1 MLKYFKLFA
10 QLRLNLSVFLEP
22 SIMHKNNFLLFAIPA
37 LIWGS
42 TWIVITFQLGTV
54 DPLISVIYRFGLAGL
69 LMLIYARLKKLNLKF
84 SAREHFF
91 MAVQGFFLFGMNYW
105 LVYQAEQYIPSGLLA
120 VAFSTI
126 IFMNIGFG
134 ALLLKRP
141 VNIKV
146 AWAAIA
152 GLSGTM
158 LIFRTELISLN
169 MTADTINGTIL
180 AFGSVVLASIGNITS
195 AYNQQSRIPVV
206 QANAY
211 GMLYG
216 SLFMTIL
223 AFSLGREFSFDYSA
237 TYIASLIYLT
247 LFGSVVAFAGYLT
260 LIGRIGADKAAYTLV
275 VIPIIAILISIV
287 FEDYQLTTGVVTGIV
302 LIVIGNVMALRK

>member
-1 MLKYFKLFA
+1 M
-10 QLRLNLSVFLEP
+10 
-22 SIMHKNNFLLFAIPA
+22 AI
-37 LIWGS
+37 
-42 TWIVITFQLGTV
+42 
-54 DPLISVIYRFGLAGL
+54 
-69 LMLIYARLKKLNLKF
+69 
-84 SAREHFF
+84 
-91 MAVQGFFLFGMNYW
+91 QGFFLFGMNYW
-105 LVYQAEQYIPSGLLA
+105 LVYQAEQFIPSGLLA

-141 VNIKV
+141 INMKV

-158 LIFRTELISLN
+158 LIFRTELISLD
-169 MTADTINGTIL
+169 MTSDTIKGTIL
-180 AFGSVVLASIGNITS
+180 AFGSVMLASVGNITS

-223 AFSLGREFSFDYSA
+223 ALSMGREFTFDYSSS
-237 TYIASLIYLT
+237 YILSLIYLT

-260 LIGRIGADKAAYTLV
+260 LIGKIGADKAAYTLV
-275 VIPIIAILISIV
+275 VIPIIAIAISIV
-287 FEDYQLTTGVVTGIV
+287 FENYQLTKGVVVGMV
-302 LIVIGNVMALRK
+302 LIVAGNILALRK